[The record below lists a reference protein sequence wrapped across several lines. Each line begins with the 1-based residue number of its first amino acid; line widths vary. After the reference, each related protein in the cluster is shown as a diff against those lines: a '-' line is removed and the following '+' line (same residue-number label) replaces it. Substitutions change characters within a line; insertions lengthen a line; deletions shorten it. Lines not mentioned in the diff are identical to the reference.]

1 MINFNLFCPTY
12 FGQNLFLVIGN
23 KEYSMSYLRDGMW
36 ICDVD
41 IESNSVVEYSYLLK
55 NPDGTIVS
63 EGLKKPSST
72 SGINWNTVRP
82 SSIKHTAVAQERF
95 RVPVMRFGFRAP
107 KL

>member
-63 EGLKKPSST
+63 EGLKKRFLPYFATKNGIVNDEFIYRDIST
-72 SGINWNTVRP
+72 I
-82 SSIKHTAVAQERF
+82 F
-95 RVPVMRFGFRAP
+95 
-107 KL
+107 